1 MSGLGRAGARGGR
14 RAERHS
20 PAQSAHPPRTLSPS
34 PTSRPLLSLT
44 RNSARIRLC
53 LCIFLVLVYARGLA
67 WEFSAEVAT
76 ILLVEVSLV
85 ALTLSNRNGVLPIWK
100 AAIACALFPGSLVV
114 VWLLENVAGWQ

>member
-1 MSGLGRAGARGGR
+1 MRGGR
-14 RAERHS
+14 RAERAIRLLK
-20 PAQSAHPPRTLSPS
+20 PLTRRAPLSLPLA
-34 PTSRPLLSLT
+34 SRPLLLP
-44 RNSARIRLC
+44 ARDAARRLC

-76 ILLVEVSLV
+76 ILLGEVSLV

>member
-1 MSGLGRAGARGGR
+1 MAGQARGAGAATSAIRPRNPLTR
-14 RAERHS
+14 RA
-20 PAQSAHPPRTLSPS
+20 PPTLSPR
-34 PTSRPLLSLT
+34 PTLLPA
-44 RNSARIRLC
+44 RDAARIRLC

-76 ILLVEVSLV
+76 ILLVEVALV

>member
-1 MSGLGRAGARGGR
+1 VSGLGRAGARGGR

-20 PAQSAHPPRTLSPS
+20 PAQSAHRLRTLSPS
-34 PTSRPLLSLT
+34 PTSRPLHSLA
-44 RNSARIRLC
+44 RNSARRLC

-76 ILLVEVSLV
+76 ILLVEVALV

-100 AAIACALFPGSLVV
+100 ASVACALFPGSLVV

>member
-20 PAQSAHPPRTLSPS
+20 PAQSAHPPRTLPTLSPR
-34 PTSRPLLSLT
+34 PTLLPA
-44 RNSARIRLC
+44 RDAARIRLC